1 MKTPLIRPNP
11 FLSTISPWL
20 KAGILS
26 GVWAGMAVGMLE
38 GTAVALLFDNLSEK
52 ALFYWGMLAYA
63 LLGGALGCGV
73 ALLGRLAA
81 LFLREPRPPE
91 KTWGLCT
98 AAVFIPLAF
107 VIARFRLMRD
117 VLHERP
123 LAAGESALLVL
134 GFIVLATMLYWVVR
148 LFMRSRIFQFCYAGF
163 GAPLIWVLIVGGAFG
178 YYKIAEQ
185 DPSAGVPAGV
195 AQPFQP
201 SPNVIFIMA
210 DALRADHLPV
220 YGYPHIRTPALQALA
235 ADGITFERHIA
246 HSSWTKPQSATLL
259 TSLYP
264 STHNTYLKP
273 HALPGDIETLAE
285 VMRAIGYVTG
295 GIVSNVNLS
304 PIFNFHQGFDHYR
317 YLSPDYLL
325 GARES
330 AAQLCLYN
338 LLRLVRMRI
347 LGTKKRVGDYY
358 QCADVVN
365 QEVFSWLETVKDRP
379 FFLFMHYMDPHDPYF
394 AHPYSGEAVARV
406 SQPSPAPEQAGYIR
420 RLYDQ
425 EIVYMD
431 SRMGQL
437 ISFLKERNLYDS
449 CLIVFVADHGEEFY
463 DHGGWWHGTTLYE
476 EVVHIPLIVKLPHS
490 RRAGTRDARLV
501 RSVDIAST
509 IIECTGSAVP
519 AAMQGVNFLATDSST
534 PGQAYAEE
542 DHEHNVLHAL
552 REARWKLILTAPESP
567 RTAPPVQLFDL
578 SRDPHER
585 ENLADANPQVVD
597 RLQRA
602 IEDIQIRIRRD
613 AYQEQTGEVDRATQE
628 RLKALGYVR

>member
-1 MKTPLIRPNP
+1 MKNTPIRLKN
-11 FLSTISPWL
+11 FLSPISPWL
-20 KAGILS
+20 TAGILS

-38 GTAVALLFDNLSEK
+38 GTAVAVLFDNLSEK
-52 ALFYWGMLAYA
+52 AVFYWGMLAYA
-63 LLGGALGCGV
+63 LLGAALGCGIG
-73 ALLGRLAA
+73 LLGSVAA
-81 LFLREPRPPE
+81 LFSRKPGNRGR
-91 KTWGLCT
+91 TWGLCT
-98 AAVFIPLAF
+98 VALFTPLAF
-107 VIARFRLMRD
+107 IIARFRLMRD

-134 GFIVLATMLYWVVR
+134 GFILLAAVLYWVVR
-148 LFMRSRIFQFCYAGF
+148 LLMRFRVFQICYAGF
-163 GAPLIWVLIVGGAFG
+163 GAPVIWVLVVGGAFG

-185 DPSAGVPAGV
+185 NSLAETPTGV

-220 YGYPHIRTPALQALA
+220 YGYSHIKTPALQALA
-235 ADGITFERHIA
+235 ADGITFEHHIA
-246 HSSWTKPQSATLL
+246 QSSWTKPQSATLL

-264 STHNTYLKP
+264 SAHNTYLKP

-285 VMRAIGYVTG
+285 VMRATGYATG

-304 PIFNFHQGFDHYR
+304 PIFNFHQGFEHYR

-365 QEVFSWLETVKDRP
+365 QGVFSWLEQVTDKP

-406 SQPSPAPEQAGYIR
+406 SQPNPPPDQAGYMR

-431 SRMGQL
+431 SRLGQL
-437 ISFLKERNLYDS
+437 VSFLKERSLYDS

-463 DHGGWWHGTTLYE
+463 DHDGWWHGTSLYE
-476 EVVHIPLIVKLPHS
+476 EVVHVPLIVKLPHN
-490 RRAGTRDARLV
+490 RRAGTRDPRLV
-501 RSVDIAST
+501 RSVDIAPT

-519 AAMQGVNFLATDSST
+519 PAMQGVNFLANDSKT
-534 PGQAYAEE
+534 PVRAYAEE

-552 REARWKLILTAPESP
+552 REERWKLILTTPESP

-585 ENLADANPQVVD
+585 ENVADANPQVVD
-597 RLQRA
+597 RMQRD
-602 IEDIQIRIRRD
+602 IEDIQARIRRD
-613 AYQEQTGEVDRATQE
+613 AYQEQAGKIDRATQD